1 MNTTSTSN
9 NKSNRR
15 FTILA
20 VASFLFFGLSVSN
33 AFSIGSTTK
42 NTGRIAV
49 SKLNMSNNVSGSFF
63 NPVPENNDDKKKEA
77 AATGD
82 SDEGT
87 ETKAAASSDNAD
99 PFEASMAELMRSRN
113 KKPLASKPSTLGGI
127 PTSKATGFGK
137 QTTKKGPQI
146 INQTLTQP
154 NKKPFVGI
162 GKKLNDVNNPEYDDQ
177 GYTLYANEETGEKQR
192 VFEALIEYPCE
203 FKMKIIG
210 RNEGTF
216 VLEMVQ
222 IVADSCNVE
231 SDVVKFTER
240 LNGKWI
246 SITVFAPVENAEML
260 YTLYE
265 NVDKDP
271 RVKFKF

>member
-1 MNTTSTSN
+1 
-9 NKSNRR
+9 
-15 FTILA
+15 
-20 VASFLFFGLSVSN
+20 
-33 AFSIGSTTK
+33 
-42 NTGRIAV
+42 
-49 SKLNMSNNVSGSFF
+49 
-63 NPVPENNDDKKKEA
+63 
-77 AATGD
+77 
-82 SDEGT
+82 
-87 ETKAAASSDNAD
+87 
-99 PFEASMAELMRSRN
+99 
-113 KKPLASKPSTLGGI
+113 
-127 PTSKATGFGK
+127 
-137 QTTKKGPQI
+137 
-146 INQTLTQP
+146 
-154 NKKPFVGI
+154 
-162 GKKLNDVNNPEYDDQ
+162 
-177 GYTLYANEETGEKQR
+177 
-192 VFEALIEYPCE
+192 
-203 FKMKIIG
+203 MKIIG